1 MMEDTMG
8 GDTNTLMRNNG
19 NDDNDNDND
28 NNKND
33 GLVIAIIDFPK
44 GGTFGLDGQ
53 NIILK
58 TNNNNSGF
66 IGVKDVP
73 SNNTFH
79 LVTCNSNGGTNKN
92 DNNNDNSNNN
102 NNNNNTVNTAVT
114 VGFVIFGDGGRRSNN
129 NSLNDVDVHDH
140 HHLIRRY
147 DPQTEEVASNEISA
161 VDEITKRNLIQQIPR
176 MSLDPSRS
184 SSVLHY
190 NQIIG
195 SNNNKIW
202 NEQTRYINESSEL
215 LLTTIRGLLSGNKIV
230 PGCYD
235 PENEIEIE
243 IEEEEVDDEDTTKK
257 TTQKKKK
264 KTTTTKIVDGRS
276 LTYPPIPVIDR
287 KLSLAAHATKHTGT
301 KRFLSRLH
309 PSERTRLFLLSSSS
323 STSTSSAT
331 ATSSSSSSSNN
342 NTNNSSTNFI
352 WLERILCDYYHNSW
366 KALLGD
372 LQLSYLLF
380 LHLGCYSS
388 LDHWKDL
395 LAMLSLAVQQQH
407 MQVGGG
413 GGSNDNTNYNSSR
426 SSSSSRQHDELYH
439 GLLRLLPYQLSS
451 MIDPEFLED
460 IDSIEGDGNFLLPT
474 LIRLL
479 NYYENNVNFSYDDD
493 EDDDEEE
500 DYDLLSKF
508 RHVLSSKFP
517 RTFSSLMV
525 GPNITRIMED
535 EDAPVDE
542 TNINMDIGMSD
553 YDDDDDGPVVV
564 SSEEIEASFARSS
577 SSFVTPITTTTETME
592 NIHVLR
598 KEYPLLAAA
607 IMPNEDVLM
616 TCARALDEKGDVSL
630 VREAAAYLQQV
641 EQYH

>member
-1 MMEDTMG
+1 MVEDTMG
-8 GDTNTLMRNNG
+8 GDTNTLIRNNG
-19 NDDNDNDND
+19 NDDHNDNKN
-28 NNKND
+28 NKNKND

-58 TNNNNSGF
+58 TNNNNNSF

-79 LVTCNSNGGTNKN
+79 LVTCNGNGGTNKN
-92 DNNNDNSNNN
+92 DNDNNN
-102 NNNNNTVNTAVT
+102 NDSNNTVNTAVT
-114 VGFVIFGDGGRRSNN
+114 VGFVLFGDGGRRRSN
-129 NSLNDVDVHDH
+129 NSLHDVHDD

-147 DPQTEEVASNEISA
+147 DPQTEEVASNEISS
-161 VDEITKRNLIQQIPR
+161 VDEITKRNLIQQIPI

-184 SSVLHY
+184 NVLHY
-190 NQIIG
+190 NQIIA
-195 SNNNKIW
+195 SNNHMIW

-215 LLTTIRGLLSGNKIV
+215 LLTTIRGLSSGSKIV

-235 PENEIEIE
+235 PEDEMEIE
-243 IEEEEVDDEDTTKK
+243 IEEEADDDTTKKK
-257 TTQKKKK
+257 TTQKKKT
-264 KTTTTKIVDGRS
+264 TTTTKIVDGIS

-287 KLSLAAHATKHTGT
+287 KLSLAAHATKHNGT
-301 KRFLSRLH
+301 KRFLSRLN
-309 PSERTRLFLLSSSS
+309 PSERTRLFLLSS
-323 STSTSSAT
+323 TSTATAT
-331 ATSSSSSSSNN
+331 ATSSSSNN
-342 NTNNSSTNFI
+342 NNNINNNSTNFI
-352 WLERILCDYYHNSW
+352 WLERILSDYYHNSW
-366 KALLGD
+366 QALLGD

-413 GGSNDNTNYNSSR
+413 GSNENTNHSNSSR
-426 SSSSSRQHDELYH
+426 SSRQHDELYH

-474 LIRLL
+474 LMRLL
-479 NYYENNVNFSYDDD
+479 KYYENNVNFNYDDD
-493 EDDDEEE
+493 EDDDEE

-525 GPNITRIMED
+525 GPKITRIMED
-535 EDAPVDE
+535 DAPVDE

-553 YDDDDDGPVVV
+553 YDDDDDDDGPVVV

-577 SSFVTPITTTTETME
+577 SSFVTPITTTETKE

-641 EQYH
+641 EQYQ

>member
-1 MMEDTMG
+1 MEDKD
-8 GDTNTLMRNNG
+8 GDINTLMRNNG
-19 NDDNDNDND
+19 NDYD
-28 NNKND
+28 NNNIND
-33 GLVIAIIDFPK
+33 GVVIAIIDFPK

-58 TNNNNSGF
+58 TNNDSSF
-66 IGVKDVP
+66 IGVKDAP

-79 LVTCNSNGGTNKN
+79 LVTCNGNGGTNKN
-92 DNNNDNSNNN
+92 DNNN

-114 VGFVIFGDGGRRSNN
+114 VGFVIFGGGRRS
-129 NSLNDVDVHDH
+129 NSLNDVD

-147 DPQTEEVASNEISA
+147 DPQTEEVASNEISP
-161 VDEITKRNLIQQIPR
+161 VDEITKRNLIQQIPI
-176 MSLDPSRS
+176 MSMDPSRS
-184 SSVLHY
+184 VLQY
-190 NQIIG
+190 DQIIA

-202 NEQTRYINESSEL
+202 KEQTRYINESSEL
-215 LLTTIRGLLSGNKIV
+215 LLNTIRGLSTGNKIV

-235 PENEIEIE
+235 PEDEIEIN
-243 IEEEEVDDEDTTKK
+243 EEPNDTTKK
-257 TTQKKKK
+257 TQK
-264 KTTTTKIVDGRS
+264 KTTQLVDGIS
-276 LTYPPIPVIDR
+276 LTYPPIPVIDM
-287 KLSLAAHATKHTGT
+287 KLSLAAHATKHNGT
-301 KRFLSRLH
+301 KRFLSRLN
-309 PSERTRLFLLSSSS
+309 PSERTRLFLLSS
-323 STSTSSAT
+323 TTT
-331 ATSSSSSSSNN
+331 ATSSSNN
-342 NTNNSSTNFI
+342 NNNSHFI
-352 WLERILCDYYHNSW
+352 WLERILSDYYHNSW

-395 LAMLSLAVQQQH
+395 LAMLSLAVQH
-407 MQVGGG
+407 MQV
-413 GGSNDNTNYNSSR
+413 GSNDNTNHSR
-426 SSSSSRQHDELYH
+426 SRQHDELYH

-479 NYYENNVNFSYDDD
+479 KYYENNVNFCSDDD
-493 EDDDEEE
+493 DDDDDEE

-517 RTFSSLMV
+517 RTFSSLMA
-525 GPNITRIMED
+525 GPKITRIMED
-535 EDAPVDE
+535 DDPVDE
-542 TNINMDIGMSD
+542 NNINMDIGMSNYD
-553 YDDDDDGPVVV
+553 DDDDDDDDGPVVV
-564 SSEEIEASFARSS
+564 SSEEIEASFARYS
-577 SSFVTPITTTTETME
+577 SSFVTPITTTDTKE
-592 NIHVLR
+592 NLHVLR

>member
-1 MMEDTMG
+1 MEDNNDG
-8 GDTNTLMRNNG
+8 GMSNTLMRNNENNDSNDSSNSSNNNNNSNSNNNN
-19 NDDNDNDND
+19 NDDGG
-28 NNKND
+28 

-58 TNNNNSGF
+58 TNNDSNF

-73 SNNTFH
+73 SNNNNNNNTFFH
-79 LVTCNSNGGTNKN
+79 LVTCNGNGGTNKN
-92 DNNNDNSNNN
+92 DNNDDNND

-114 VGFVIFGDGGRRSNN
+114 VGFVIFGGDDSD
-129 NSLNDVDVHDH
+129 DVDR

-147 DPQTEEVASNEISA
+147 DPQTEEVSSNEISP
-161 VDEITKRNLIQQIPR
+161 VDEITKRNLIQQIPI
-176 MSLDPSRS
+176 MSMDPSRS
-184 SSVLHY
+184 NVLCY
-190 NQIIG
+190 DQIIG
-195 SNNNKIW
+195 GKATSNNNINNNNNNSKRIW
-202 NEQTRYINESSEL
+202 KEQTRYINESSEL
-215 LLTTIRGLLSGNKIV
+215 LLNTIRGLSSGNKIV

-235 PENEIEIE
+235 PEDEDDDDD
-243 IEEEEVDDEDTTKK
+243 DDEATTDITNKQR
-257 TTQKKKK
+257 QKK
-264 KTTTTKIVDGRS
+264 TTKIVDGIS
-276 LTYPPIPVIDR
+276 LAYPPIPVIDM
-287 KLSLAAHATKHTGT
+287 KLSLAAHATKHNGT
-301 KRFLSRLH
+301 KRFLSRLN
-309 PSERTRLFLLSSSS
+309 PSERTRLFLLSSSTS
-323 STSTSSAT
+323 ATSTSP
-331 ATSSSSSSSNN
+331 SSSNK
-342 NTNNSSTNFI
+342 NFT
-352 WLERILCDYYHNSW
+352 WLERILSDYYHNSW

-395 LAMLSLAVQQQH
+395 LAMLSLAVD
-407 MQVGGG
+407 
-413 GGSNDNTNYNSSR
+413 SNNGNDTNHQSSR
-426 SSSSSRQHDELYH
+426 SSHHDELYH

-451 MIDPEFLED
+451 MVDPEFLED

-479 NYYENNVNFSYDDD
+479 KYYENNENFNEDDDDDDD
-493 EDDDEEE
+493 EV

-525 GPNITRIMED
+525 GPKITRIMED
-535 EDAPVDE
+535 AGPVDD
-542 TNINMDIGMSD
+542 NSDNSNNSNSNMDIGMSD
-553 YDDDDDGPVVV
+553 YDDDDDDGPVVV

-577 SSFVTPITTTTETME
+577 SSFVTPITTTTDTME
-592 NIHVLR
+592 LLVLR

-616 TCARALDEKGDVSL
+616 TCARALDEKRDVSL
-630 VREAAAYLQQV
+630 VREAAEYLQQV
-641 EQYH
+641 EQYHLK